1 MKKILLFILFLSGMM
16 FSQELT
22 GTNPYKAEY
31 KKDPLNFRTLPVV
44 FYRVSDTTFWNA
56 AHVEGL
62 LSVGLP
68 SVTDSSLGAL
78 IVSVNNQPQ
87 FHYTE
92 TEVLV
97 DSTDALVNS
106 AYTKFNVQSYNYSTI
121 AVNFDDSTTARFYSS
136 IYESPDFTDETSG
149 DWGDITNAVVGADSV
164 DYGTNTNFYITDV
177 LSPNEWILIKY
188 TKRGDTNSIDIAV
201 KKRY

>member
-1 MKKILLFILFLSGMM
+1 MKKILFLILFLSGAM

-22 GTNPYKAEY
+22 GDNPYKAEF
-31 KKDPLNFRTLPVV
+31 KKDPLNYRSLPTVY
-44 FYRVSDTTFWNA
+44 YRASDTTYWSPV
-56 AHVEGL
+56 HVDGVIVMQ
-62 LSVGLP
+62 SVAY
-68 SVTDSSLGAL
+68 DSSLGGD
-78 IVSVNNQPQ
+78 IVFVGNQPQ

-97 DSTDALVNS
+97 DSTDALVS
-106 AYTKFNVQSYNYSTI
+106 TYYTHYNVASYDRSTI

-136 IYESPDFTDETSG
+136 IYESPDFLDETSG

-164 DYGTNTNFYITDV
+164 DYGTNTNWYITEA

-188 TKRGDTNSIDIAV
+188 TKRGVTNSIDIAV
-201 KKRY
+201 KKGD